1 MNIRPLPGKMIVKL
15 ESLLKDTGLIKVPE
29 RYKKA
34 PSLIGRITA
43 ISMRPEDFRDLGVK
57 AMVGNRIIVSS
68 LCGRHIEKDTS
79 VYLITDILAIVP
91 DTMDI
96 SAHSMDAP
104 RCRHCGQVR
113 SGVNQNMLMWR
124 GVCPRCGKDS
134 QGEIPDTSIKVTDA
148 DRAAMAV

>member
-57 AMVGNRIIVSS
+57 VTVGNRIIVSS
-68 LCGRHIEKDTS
+68 LCGRHI
-79 VYLITDILAIVP
+79 
-91 DTMDI
+91 
-96 SAHSMDAP
+96 
-104 RCRHCGQVR
+104 
-113 SGVNQNMLMWR
+113 
-124 GVCPRCGKDS
+124 
-134 QGEIPDTSIKVTDA
+134 
-148 DRAAMAV
+148 